1 MFAFGLRSQI
11 VICHFYRQNVYSVMK
26 LSLICG
32 NTVHMNENI
41 EVAVVSVRAA
51 EGGTST
57 IIPFLTPGHAF
68 ISLIGLL
75 EKNGMDTAKRQG
87 PLCQKFLLF
96 HTLLLQKLE
105 EICRIYL
112 NAAWQG

>member
-1 MFAFGLRSQI
+1 ME
-11 VICHFYRQNVYSVMK
+11 VYSTHSSTNTDSIYYINK
-26 LSLICG
+26 IIINLGGS
-32 NTVHMNENI
+32 TVHMNENI

-75 EKNGMDTAKRQG
+75 EKNGMDTAERQG
-87 PLCQKFLLF
+87 PLWPKFLLF
-96 HTLLLQKLE
+96 DSLSL
-105 EICRIYL
+105 
-112 NAAWQG
+112 

>member
-1 MFAFGLRSQI
+1 
-11 VICHFYRQNVYSVMK
+11 
-26 LSLICG
+26 
-32 NTVHMNENI
+32 MNENI

-75 EKNGMDTAKRQG
+75 EKNGMDT
-87 PLCQKFLLF
+87 LCTVHNL
-96 HTLLLQKLE
+96 TE
-105 EICRIYL
+105 NCRIKL
-112 NAAWQG
+112 CHLEIVFILCKRIV